1 MTPHALGLDIA
12 GYTEALRFI
21 LGIILMYSG
30 AEKLRDISAFVSG
43 VQQYQI
49 LHPSLG
55 RWYGRILPFVELG
68 TGLLIFLGIEIN
80 LISLI
85 SSFIFISFFIAVS
98 INLSRKRNI
107 PCHCFGTDSSMI
119 GWHTLMRICLLFL
132 ISVYLTASRISND
145 IFQEIILIN
154 QGLNWVEIIPMVLL
168 VVFGLLI
175 LAIID
180 VLPQVVSSW
189 TARPVKPRPK
199 KRIIVWT
206 KVNEEKTGESE

>member
-1 MTPHALGLDIA
+1 
-12 GYTEALRFI
+12 
-21 LGIILMYSG
+21 
-30 AEKLRDISAFVSG
+30 
-43 VQQYQI
+43 
-49 LHPSLG
+49 
-55 RWYGRILPFVELG
+55 
-68 TGLLIFLGIEIN
+68 
-80 LISLI
+80 
-85 SSFIFISFFIAVS
+85 
-98 INLSRKRNI
+98 
-107 PCHCFGTDSSMI
+107 MI
-119 GWHTLMRICLLFL
+119 GWQTLMRICLLFL

-189 TARPVKPRPK
+189 TARPLKPRPK

>member
-1 MTPHALGLDIA
+1 MTPHTFGPDIA

-21 LGIILMYSG
+21 LGIILIYSG

-49 LHPSLG
+49 LHPSFG
-55 RWYGRILPFVELG
+55 SWYGRILPFIELS

-98 INLSRKRNI
+98 INLYRKRNI

-119 GWHTLMRICLLFL
+119 GWQTLMRICLLFL

-189 TARPVKPRPK
+189 TARPLKPRPK

-206 KVNEEKTGESE
+206 KVNKEKTGESE